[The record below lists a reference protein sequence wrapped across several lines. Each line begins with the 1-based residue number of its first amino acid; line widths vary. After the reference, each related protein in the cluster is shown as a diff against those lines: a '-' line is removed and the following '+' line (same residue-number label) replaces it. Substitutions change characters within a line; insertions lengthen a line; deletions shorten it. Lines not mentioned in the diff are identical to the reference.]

1 MTLDIL
7 VDGFSHRFG
16 GGVSYLG
23 GLLPPLARHPAVGRV
38 RLMAEHNAALTRML
52 DGSDVEIEEIRLRPP
67 ESLTARA
74 VWEASCLPRRAAG
87 CIVIAPAAML
97 PRKLPS
103 PVLAV
108 PHNALPFQAGGAR
121 NMIQRRAIMRT
132 LGWASG
138 ALFVT
143 RHMRRLMERHC
154 ALPSVTA
161 VVHHGIGEEF
171 LARDP
176 TGHRR
181 EGIVCVADGYAHKRL
196 DMLVE
201 AWRGLGAARPT
212 LRLIGRQMAG
222 APVSEPGLS
231 VESGLSAG
239 QVADAL
245 GSAQLAVLPS
255 ATESFGLPA
264 LEALACGTPLL
275 ASDIPA
281 YREITA
287 GHASLVGGNDVGAWS
302 KALKTALRS
311 PEARETAR
319 RWARTFTWTRC
330 AASTAK
336 VLEEVA
342 DAHARRDSH
351 RHRRRVASKP
361 AVRRGSA

>member
-7 VDGFSHRFG
+7 VDGFSQRFG

-38 RLMAEHNAALTRML
+38 RLIAEHNAALTRML
-52 DGSDVEIEEIRLRPP
+52 EGSAVEIELVRLRPA
-67 ESLTARA
+67 ESLSARA

-87 CIVIAPAAML
+87 CVVIAPAAML
-97 PRKLPS
+97 PRKLLS

-108 PHNALPFQAGGAR
+108 PHNALPFQTRGAR
-121 NMIQRRAIMRT
+121 NTTQRWAIMRT
-132 LGWASG
+132 LGWSSG

-143 RHMRRLMERHC
+143 RHMRHLVESHC

-171 LARDP
+171 LACDP
-176 TGHRR
+176 SAHSR
-181 EGIVCVADGYAHKRL
+181 EGIVCVADGYPHKRL
-196 DMLVE
+196 GMLVD
-201 AWRGLGAARPT
+201 AWRGLGAGRPT

-222 APVSEPGLS
+222 APGSEPRLS
-231 VESGLSAG
+231 VESGLSAR
-239 QVADAL
+239 QVANAL

-255 ATESFGLPA
+255 ASESFGLPA

-287 GHASLVGGNDVGAWS
+287 GHASLVAGNDVGVWS
-302 KALKTALRS
+302 EALKTALRV
-311 PEARETAR
+311 PEASEAAR
-319 RWARTFTWTRC
+319 SWARSFTWTRC
-330 AASTAK
+330 AAGTAK

-342 DAHARRDSH
+342 VVHAGRETGRR
-351 RHRRRVASKP
+351 RRRVGSKP
-361 AVRRGSA
+361 AARGVD